1 MKKTINI
8 HLGGMPFI
16 IDEDAYNILHH
27 YIESLKAK
35 FANENER
42 NEIIADIESR
52 VAEVFSARL
61 DKRQVVDEND
71 VNFII
76 AQLGNPEDIAG
87 ASESES
93 ASQSQQQATTT
104 NTNKTFSPRGEKKLF
119 RDTDNSLLGGV
130 ISGLCQYFGYNEPIW
145 ARLIFALLLWFS
157 FGTFILVYL
166 ILWLL
171 VPEAKTRAEKLQMRG
186 EPVTID
192 TLEKEMR
199 ETMNRTTD
207 MFNRTVNDDNI
218 GGKIITILLLLL
230 KGFLKI
236 VAVIIFIVC
245 IFMLIAFLAA
255 VFGFSML
262 GLPAFA
268 PLTQLFVDSHF
279 TYIIALVAGV
289 LAVGIPLF
297 SVMYSSAKFVLSNK
311 VESNKYVSATL
322 TVLWII
328 ALLTL
333 FVIGGNAM
341 KNFDQK
347 ETVREELSIIQPQGS
362 ALYIASMEDSTS
374 EPFFASSNV
383 GVNGIKRSENG
394 FVFGTTEFELKPSKD
409 DLFRIEKNISAY
421 GKSKADARKTIG
433 LINYRYLQTDSTVS
447 LSPNIEVFKNAKF
460 RKQEVKTVI
469 YVPVGKKLVF
479 ADENLTDF
487 NIGDETFYAGEL
499 ANKAFVVKEGKI
511 VCENCDTLQDEDDIE
526 DDAQIAVGSDS
537 VIVHA
542 KKKKEAVNISI
553 TSKGVKVEKHKSE

>member
-16 IDEDAYNILHH
+16 IDEDAYNLLHN
-27 YIESLKAK
+27 YIDSLKAK
-35 FANENER
+35 FTDENER
-42 NEIIADIESR
+42 NEIIADIEAR
-52 VAEVFSARL
+52 VAEVFSNRL

-76 AQLGNPEDIAG
+76 AQLGKPEDIAG
-87 ASESES
+87 ASESEPTT
-93 ASQSQQQATTT
+93 QSQQQTT
-104 NTNKTFSPRGEKKLF
+104 NTNKTFTPRGEKKLF

-130 ISGLCQYFGYNEPIW
+130 ISGLCQYFGYSEPIW
-145 ARLIFALLLWFS
+145 ARLIFALFLWFS
-157 FGTFILVYL
+157 FGTFILVYF

-207 MFNRTVNDDNI
+207 MFNRTVKDDNI

-236 VAVIIFIVC
+236 VAVIIFLVC
-245 IFMLIAFLAA
+245 IFILIAFLAA

-279 TYIIALVAGV
+279 TYIIALVAGILV
-289 LAVGIPLF
+289 VGIPLF

-311 VESNKYVSATL
+311 VERNKQVSITL
-322 TVLWII
+322 TILWI
-328 ALLTL
+328 ASLLTL

-341 KNFDQK
+341 ENFDQK
-347 ETVREELSIIQPQGS
+347 ETAREKLSIIQPQGN

-394 FVFGTTEFELKPSKD
+394 FVFGTVEFELQPSKD
-409 DLFRIEKNISAY
+409 SLFHIEKVISAH
-421 GKSKADARKTIG
+421 GKSKADARKTIS
-433 LINYRYLQTDSTVS
+433 LINYRYAQTDSTVS

-460 RKQEVKTVI
+460 RKQEVKNVI
-469 YVPVGKKLVF
+469 YVPAGKKLVF

-499 ANKAFVVKEGKI
+499 PHKAFVVKDGKI
-511 VCENCDTLQDEDDIE
+511 VCENCDTSLNEENEDA
-526 DDAQIAVGSDS
+526 DAQVAANSDS
-537 VIVHA
+537 VIVRT
-542 KKKKEAVNISI
+542 KDKKESVNISI
-553 TSKGVKVEKHKSE
+553 TSKGVKVEKQKTE